1 MITVKNLTNSPF
13 DLQSPKGTVRLPAFG
28 QVSGEFTGEY
38 LQLLKASL
46 SVEVIE
52 KTEDSGD
59 ALGKLR
65 TDYQEVFDNAPSTAG
80 APKSFRKKSTPSW
93 QNETYG
99 DLHGNEP
106 PSIEA

>member
-46 SVEVIE
+46 AVEVIE

-65 TDYQEVFDNAPSTAG
+65 TDYQEVFGKRP
-80 APKSFRKKSTPSW
+80 F
-93 QNETYG
+93 
-99 DLHGNEP
+99 HGWSAKELQEK
-106 PSIEA
+106 IDAKLAE